1 MHMKKSRMDGNG
13 KYMEI
18 HKFSLKTD
26 KEKKRN
32 KKITNIKRER

>member
-13 KYMEI
+13 KYTEI
-18 HKFSLKTD
+18 YKFSLKTD